1 MSAPRPPA
9 SGGPAPGGPASGG
22 PASGDGVPG
31 GAARP
36 ASAPSAAPEAADT
49 WTVGG
54 VTLASRVLLG
64 TSRYPSLQSLL
75 DSVDASG
82 TEMVTVG
89 IRRMDL
95 DGGSGASLL
104 GALRQRHSA
113 GRPLHLLPN
122 TAGCFTAREAVLTAQ
137 LAREALETDRV
148 KLEVIG
154 DDETLYPDAIELVK
168 AAGELVADGFE
179 VFAYCGD
186 DPITARRLADQGC
199 AAVMPL
205 GAPIG
210 SGAGLTN
217 PYALRIL
224 REILP
229 DVPLVVD
236 AGIGTASDAALAM
249 ELGYDAV
256 LLNTAVAGAERPPQM
271 AAAMRH
277 AVAAGRLAR
286 LAGRIPRRLYAEAS
300 TPEAGRI
307 QVAP

>member
-1 MSAPRPPA
+1 MRSPDTPRPA
-9 SGGPAPGGPASGG
+9 
-22 PASGDGVPG
+22 G
-31 GAARP
+31 GADER
-36 ASAPSAAPEAADT
+36 DDL
-49 WTVGG
+49 WNVGG
-54 VTLASRVLLG
+54 LTLRSRVLLG

-75 DSVDASG
+75 DSVEASG
-82 TEMVTVG
+82 TELVTVG
-89 IRRMDL
+89 VRRVDL
-95 DGGSGASLL
+95 AGGDGATLL
-104 GALRQRHSA
+104 GALRQRDGA
-113 GRPLHLLPN
+113 GGRPLHLLPN

-137 LAREALETDRV
+137 LAREALETDRI

-154 DDETLYPDAIELVK
+154 DDETLHPDPIELVK

-186 DPITARRLADQGC
+186 DPITAKRLADLGC

-210 SGAGLTN
+210 SGMGLTN

-249 ELGYDAV
+249 ELGYEGI

-277 AVAAGRLAR
+277 AVEAGRLAHR
-286 LAGRIPRRLYAEAS
+286 AGRIPRRLYAEAS
-300 TPEAGRI
+300 TPEEGRI
-307 QVAP
+307 ELGP